1 MFFLG
6 SLKSLY
12 CYDYLKYT
20 RCILRSKRSD
30 YTLPYNYTP

>member
-6 SLKSLY
+6 ALKSPY

-20 RCILRSKRSD
+20 RCILRSKRSV
-30 YTLPYNYTP
+30 YTFPYNYTP

>member
-1 MFFLG
+1 MLFLG
-6 SLKSLY
+6 SLKSPY

-30 YTLPYNYTP
+30 YTFPCDCTP